1 MVISDKLQCFIRHCC
16 AMCEYVC
23 IYHLQVANARLEATL
38 VNYESDRNQ
47 LEAAQLQRLQAVAER
62 DEYMQRTL
70 ALQQK
75 LLDKEEVL
83 SVCRL

>member
-1 MVISDKLQCFIRHCC
+1 MISDKLQSFFWHCC

-38 VNYESDRNQ
+38 VNYESGRNQ
-47 LEAAQLQRLQAVAER
+47 LEAAQLQKLQAMAER
-62 DEYMQRTL
+62 DEYMGRTL

-83 SVCRL
+83 SMCRL